1 MVSSLISCEALLGKK
16 VIGAG
21 GYIIG
26 EVKGASID
34 TKTWQIVNL
43 HVKLTNTA
51 AEELGFKKR
60 FRSSMVNMPVKMIQA
75 VGDVVNVSPPLKEM
89 SQSKEITEFKE

>member
-1 MVSSLISCEALLGKK
+1 MINFETLLGKK
-16 VIGAG
+16 VIGTG

-34 TKTWQIVNL
+34 TKTWQIAQL
-43 HVKLTNTA
+43 HIKLTDNA

-60 FRSSMVNMPVKMIQA
+60 FRSSMVSMPIKMVQA
-75 VGDVVNVSPPLKEM
+75 VGDVVNVSPSLKELTE
-89 SQSKEITEFKE
+89 SKEITEFKE

>member
-1 MVSSLISCEALLGKK
+1 MNILINFETLLGKK
-16 VIGAG
+16 VIGTG

-34 TKTWQIVNL
+34 TKTWQIAQF
-43 HVKLTNTA
+43 HIKLTDNA

-60 FRSSMVNMPVKMIQA
+60 FRSSMVSMPIKMVQA
-75 VGDVVNVSPPLKEM
+75 VGDVVNVSPSLKELTE
-89 SQSKEITEFKE
+89 SKEITEFKE